1 MSNAN
6 PDPKSHLHPASSQPA
21 PAPVPR
27 RGTSNLMWLIPLML
41 GAGIAAF
48 LVPEVLKNIYFAE
61 EEAKVRNKENVVG
74 TNTSAEP
81 PPGVSRDPYAGMG
94 GGSSNNAANDEKPK
108 DDKPTDEK
116 KDEPKEKEGDK

>member
-6 PDPKSHLHPASSQPA
+6 PDPNRPLEPASSQPA
-21 PAPVPR
+21 PAPAPR

-41 GAGIAAF
+41 GAGVAAF

-61 EEAKVRNKENVVG
+61 EEAKVRNKENIVG

-94 GGSSNNAANDEKPK
+94 GGSSNNSNNAANDEKPK
-108 DDKPTDEK
+108 DEK
-116 KDEPKEKEGDK
+116 ADEPKEKEGDK